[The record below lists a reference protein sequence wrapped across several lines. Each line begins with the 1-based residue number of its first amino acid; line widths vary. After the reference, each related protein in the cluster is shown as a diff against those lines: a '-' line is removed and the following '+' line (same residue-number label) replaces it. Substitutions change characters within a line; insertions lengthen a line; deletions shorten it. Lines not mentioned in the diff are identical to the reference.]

1 MQYAFQFCK
10 LQQQK
15 QALRRDILLHH
26 LGNCDA
32 RDLLL
37 ESKRLSAL
45 TESFSPADLGQVARK
60 IRWEA
65 EKGECVRGERDVF
78 FRPMPYTW
86 ECECLT

>member
-1 MQYAFQFCK
+1 M
-10 LQQQK
+10 
-15 QALRRDILLHH
+15 LHH
-26 LGNCDA
+26 LENCDA
-32 RDLLL
+32 SDLLL

-45 TESFSPADLGQVARK
+45 AESFSPADLGQVARK

-78 FRPMPYTW
+78 FRPMLYMW

>member
-1 MQYAFQFCK
+1 M
-10 LQQQK
+10 
-15 QALRRDILLHH
+15 LHH

-32 RDLLL
+32 SDLLL

-45 TESFSPADLGQVARK
+45 AESFSPADLRQVARK

-65 EKGECVRGERDVF
+65 EKGECVRGKGYF
-78 FRPMPYTW
+78 FFCPMPYTW